1 MCFTYSCGCRMCM
14 RLYLQFRTL
23 YGYEIRN
30 LFSLYRVQFNDG
42 SSPLLNN
49 YFRLQSQLQ
58 MHKLLWHDPRV
69 NLTIAHRFPS
79 PLGACFS
86 IVCTAAVPAHLRQV
100 GPTRVQCISFSFIFL
115 FEQSVLC
122 VQASSS
128 NYCRKFSPIIL
139 DKNRQHQVLE
149 KSIRADDKFY

>member
-14 RLYLQFRTL
+14 RLYLQFRTM

-49 YFRLQSQLQ
+49 YFRLQSQLE

-69 NLTIAHRFPS
+69 NLTI
-79 PLGACFS
+79 
-86 IVCTAAVPAHLRQV
+86 VCTAAVAAHFRQV
-100 GPTRVQCISFSFIFL
+100 GHTRVQCIAFSFIFL
-115 FEQSVLC
+115 FEQRVLC